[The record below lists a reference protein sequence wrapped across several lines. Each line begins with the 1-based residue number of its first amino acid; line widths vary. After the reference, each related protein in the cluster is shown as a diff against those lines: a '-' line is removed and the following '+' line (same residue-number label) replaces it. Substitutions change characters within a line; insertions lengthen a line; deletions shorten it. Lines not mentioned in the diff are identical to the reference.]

1 MITYIRL
8 FKSDFWFICYDIEG
22 LATQYSVLKTKYF
35 QAFKYENP
43 SKILEVGS
51 ILPFPLSLDWTNL
64 ILKNIA

>member
-1 MITYIRL
+1 MITSKRL
-8 FKSDFWFICYDIEG
+8 YKSDFFCYDIKWV
-22 LATQYSVLKTKYF
+22 ATQCSVLKAKYF